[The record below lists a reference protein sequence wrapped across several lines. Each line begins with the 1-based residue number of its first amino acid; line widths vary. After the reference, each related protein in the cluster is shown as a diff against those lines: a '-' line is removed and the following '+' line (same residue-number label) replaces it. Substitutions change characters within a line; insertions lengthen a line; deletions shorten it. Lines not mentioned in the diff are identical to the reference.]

1 MATALLAAVT
11 LFAQPGEPPGLP
23 VFGPS
28 YRLYPSA
35 VNQTEVFIEKS
46 PVNPDILWAS
56 CNTLNFIPF
65 FISEG
70 IYTTVDGGASWQG
83 SDTCSGTPIAY
94 HGGDPGITI
103 TPAGTFILARMG
115 RAPFTGLYSHYS
127 TDNGLTWS
135 SQKAISTDDLER
147 AALAANTQPGT
158 PGYGRVTAGWV
169 KFAWPFPMM
178 IAQTDDGAKSWSEPR
193 QLNNPS
199 QRCAGGDIAVGPGG
213 EIYIC
218 WAGVTDQT
226 PFKEVHAGFALS
238 LNGGADWTVTEN
250 AFAMNGITGILPGK
264 ANIRVNGLPDVAVDV
279 TEGPRRGWIYIVT
292 GEKDLA
298 PAGSDPDIVLHR
310 STDGGQ
316 TWSEGIRVNRD
327 PLNNGKTQYFP
338 AIHIDGTGAVNIL
351 FYDDRNTTA
360 DSASVFLARSTDG
373 GDTFTEFE
381 ISGHRFKPVP
391 IGGLGQGY
399 QGDNIDLTSTADKL
413 WPVWMDNSTG
423 VYQVWTSPLR
433 LSEIGNTTG
442 PGISDNTGSLVSL
455 CPNPFDTETRIRYRV
470 VSPGPVSIEI
480 FDMMGNRVA
489 SLVDGTRAPG
499 NYEVVF
505 NPEKEFLSPAAALFF
520 YRYEANGCSESGK
533 LVRAA
538 GVLK

>member
-1 MATALLAAVT
+1 M
-11 LFAQPGEPPGLP
+11 
-23 VFGPS
+23 
-28 YRLYPSA
+28 
-35 VNQTEVFIEKS
+35 
-46 PVNPDILWAS
+46 
-56 CNTLNFIPF
+56 
-65 FISEG
+65 
-70 IYTTVDGGASWQG
+70 
-83 SDTCSGTPIAY
+83 
-94 HGGDPGITI
+94 
-103 TPAGTFILARMG
+103 
-115 RAPFTGLYSHYS
+115 
-127 TDNGLTWS
+127 
-135 SQKAISTDDLER
+135 
-147 AALAANTQPGT
+147 
-158 PGYGRVTAGWV
+158 
-169 KFAWPFPMM
+169 
-178 IAQTDDGAKSWSEPR
+178 
-193 QLNNPS
+193 
-199 QRCAGGDIAVGPGG
+199 
-213 EIYIC
+213 
-218 WAGVTDQT
+218 
-226 PFKEVHAGFALS
+226 
-238 LNGGADWTVTEN
+238 
-250 AFAMNGITGILPGK
+250 
-264 ANIRVNGLPDVAVDV
+264 
-279 TEGPRRGWIYIVT
+279 
-292 GEKDLA
+292 
-298 PAGSDPDIVLHR
+298 
-310 STDGGQ
+310 
-316 TWSEGIRVNRD
+316 NRD

-381 ISGHRFKPVP
+381 ISDHRFKPVP